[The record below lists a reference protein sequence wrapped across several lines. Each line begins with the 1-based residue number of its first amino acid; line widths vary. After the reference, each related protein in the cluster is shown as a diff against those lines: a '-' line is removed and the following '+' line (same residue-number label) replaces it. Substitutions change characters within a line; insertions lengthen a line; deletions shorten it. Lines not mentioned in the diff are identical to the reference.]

1 MARLREGETAPKSIT
16 IVNRVCDD
24 ARVRIQ
30 EGVKDFPL
38 RTLADKILCEQSEW
52 EAGLP
57 GYPERWKPTA
67 LPRGDICHE
76 ASHLGIRNRGVG
88 HGHAREP
95 QRLRRQWLYAS
106 ASAPKDSA
114 RGGDFQENR
123 TPDNLFQDPILITHG
138 ADIASSGKTSTGQ
151 IVPLK
156 PTPLAEAW
164 DMGHSHHNFLTAWG
178 NAAMDGFDRDVVFLS
193 AGPTEVCA
201 A

>member
-1 MARLREGETAPKSIT
+1 MARLREGETPPKSIT
-16 IVNRVCDD
+16 IVNCVCDD

-67 LPRGDICHE
+67 LPRGDMCHE

-95 QRLRRQWLYAS
+95 QRLRRQWRFYAS
-106 ASAPKDSA
+106 AS
-114 RGGDFQENR
+114 GVG
-123 TPDNLFQDPILITHG
+123 L
-138 ADIASSGKTSTGQ
+138 SGT
-151 IVPLK
+151 ICPVEVLPL
-156 PTPLAEAW
+156 LA
-164 DMGHSHHNFLTAWG
+164 M
-178 NAAMDGFDRDVVFLS
+178 
-193 AGPTEVCA
+193 
-201 A
+201 